1 MSDGVPDTGPNPL
14 VRPFVMTRGR
24 TRTGRRDLR
33 IETMLQRTDTTAPAD
48 LVPEQV
54 AMLRCCGRPRSVAEV
69 AAKLGLVLG
78 VVTVLADDL
87 ISGGLLQVHHTDPVE
102 IELDA
107 LTRMIERVRS
117 I

>member
-1 MSDGVPDTGPNPL
+1 MSPNPL

-24 TRTGRRDLR
+24 TRTNRRDLR
-33 IETMLQRTDTTAPAD
+33 VETMLQRTDAAAPSD
-48 LVPEQV
+48 LTPEQV
-54 AMLRCCGRPRSVAEV
+54 DMLRCCAEPRSVAEV
-69 AAKLGLVLG
+69 AADLGLVLG
-78 VVTVLADDL
+78 VVTILADDL
-87 ISGGLLQVHHTDPVE
+87 ITGGLLAVHHTDPVE

>member
-1 MSDGVPDTGPNPL
+1 MNAQNPL
-14 VRPFVMTRGR
+14 VRPFVITKGR
-24 TRTGRRDLR
+24 TRSERRDLR
-33 IETMLQRTDTTAPAD
+33 IETLLRSTGTAVTDT
-48 LVPEQV
+48 LLPEKLN
-54 AMLRCCGRPRSVAEV
+54 MLRCCREPRSVAEV
-69 AAKLGLVLG
+69 AAELGLVLG

-87 ISGGLLQVHHTDPVE
+87 IGEGFLEVHHTDPVE